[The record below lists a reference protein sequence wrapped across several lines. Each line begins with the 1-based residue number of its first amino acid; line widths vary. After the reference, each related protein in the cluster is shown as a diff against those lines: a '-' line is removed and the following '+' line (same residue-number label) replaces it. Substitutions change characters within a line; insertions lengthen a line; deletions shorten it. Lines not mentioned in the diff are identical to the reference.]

1 MIAKRIG
8 VTLEKALNLGL
19 SQRISQLDCYNNSV
33 VNNGISVTI
42 TTRINACNHY
52 WILEVDE

>member
-1 MIAKRIG
+1 MSDRMAI
-8 VTLEKALNLGL
+8 TLGKVFEKGL
-19 SQRISQLDCYNNSV
+19 SQDVVQLDCYNKSV
-33 VNNGISVTI
+33 VTTGVSVTI

>member
-1 MIAKRIG
+1 MNDRMAF
-8 VTLEKALNLGL
+8 TLRKHFDKVL
-19 SQRISQLDCYNNSV
+19 SNDLVQIDCYNKSV
-33 VNNGISVTI
+33 VTTGVSVTI